1 ERSLVNLFIE
11 FLHLYA
17 FISVPPISVN
27 TIVLSLATVTY
38 STRLP
43 QSVSSKS
50 ETASGSFSS
59 STMNRSNSRLRMP
72 PCQHSA
78 ALQLY
83 WAYGYLQGCHW
94 HV

>member
-1 ERSLVNLFIE
+1 MDYKTGFRAIRSGGCLKIGVVAEHTLFIE

-59 STMNRSNSRLRMP
+59 CLF
-72 PCQHSA
+72 
-78 ALQLY
+78 
-83 WAYGYLQGCHW
+83 
-94 HV
+94 